1 MRVRLVA
8 TGALLAG
15 ALLGGCQSTVN
26 GNPQGSGAN
35 PTEPA
40 FPTSQPSRTTSAP
53 PTTSPPTQPSVPSSS
68 PAATAP
74 PTAEALPPQDGYVF
88 VTTKSGQTRCQVSTT
103 DVGCEAPFTNAPAVD
118 GAPANGVRMT
128 AGGQLKWILGNLG
141 DIPVVTMDYRTY
153 SAVGWTIVASED
165 GTRFT
170 NDATRHGMLVAIQ
183 GVEAF

>member
-1 MRVRLVA
+1 MA
-8 TGALLAG
+8 TGALLAS
-15 ALLGGCQSTVN
+15 ALLGGCQSTVD

-35 PTEPA
+35 PTEPT
-40 FPTSQPSRTTSAP
+40 FPTSQPTRTTSAS
-53 PTTSPPTQPSVPSSS
+53 PTTQPPVPSSS
-68 PAATAP
+68 PAAAAP
-74 PTAEALPPQDGYVF
+74 PTAEALPPQNGYVF

-103 DVGCEAPFTNAPAVD
+103 EVGCEAPFTDAPVVD

-141 DIPVVTMDYRTY
+141 DIPVVAMDYRTY

-170 NDATRHGMLVAIQ
+170 NDATRHGMFVAIQ